1 MLKFTPLKALLAGML
16 ACVAT
21 SASAYDVTKMTW
33 KEIED
38 QAKKEGTVSFAV
50 WYLQPGWREFVKG
63 FEDQYGIKV
72 RIPEG
77 TLDGNRNK
85 LIAESK
91 REKGKLDVIAL
102 GASNIKIFSPEKVLL
117 KLDVLPE
124 ITNLKTESE
133 GFDSKGYA
141 VTFWGNQTGIAYD
154 PSRIKEQDLPQSF
167 EQLSQYMETN
177 SKSFGV
183 NDPNGGG
190 SGGRFIEAAIRH
202 YSGEPK
208 GKKLS
213 SSVTQKWSKTWD
225 WFNQYED
232 NMVITASNADS
243 LTRINDGEIVLA
255 PAWEDHLAGLQKRG
269 AITSRLKFYIPKFGM
284 SGGANFAVIAK
295 NSQRKAASVLFLH
308 WLTSAETQT
317 ALNAKFGVA
326 PQHPNSDAS
335 QALVSQEMRNR
346 STQPFNAIYGKEMSK
361 QFTQKVLMK

>member
-1 MLKFTPLKALLAGML
+1 MLKFNPLKALLAGML

-38 QAKKEGTVSFAV
+38 QAKKEGTVSFAI

-77 TLDGNRNK
+77 TEDGNRNK
-85 LIAESK
+85 LIAERK

-102 GASNIKIFSPEKVLL
+102 GASDIKIFSPEKVLL

-133 GFDSKGYA
+133 GFDSEGHA

-154 PSRIKEQDLPQSF
+154 PSRIKEEDLPQSF

-190 SGGRFIEAAIRH
+190 SGARFIEAAIRN

-225 WFNQYED
+225 WFNQHED

-269 AITSRLKFYIPKFGM
+269 AIASRLKFYIPKFGM
-284 SGGANFAVIAK
+284 SGSANFAAIAK
-295 NSQRKAASVLFLH
+295 NSQK
-308 WLTSAETQT
+308 
-317 ALNAKFGVA
+317 
-326 PQHPNSDAS
+326 
-335 QALVSQEMRNR
+335 
-346 STQPFNAIYGKEMSK
+346 K
-361 QFTQKVLMK
+361 QRLCFSCTG

>member
-1 MLKFTPLKALLAGML
+1 MLKFTPLKALLASMV

-33 KEIED
+33 KEIES

-63 FEDQYGIKV
+63 FEAKYGIKV

-102 GASNIKIFSPEKVLL
+102 GASNIKIFSPEKMLM
-117 KLDVLPE
+117 KLDLLPE
-124 ITNLKTESE
+124 IADLKTESE

-154 PSRIKEQDLPQSF
+154 PSRIDEQDLPQSF
-167 EQLSQYMETN
+167 DQLSQYMDAN

-190 SGGRFIEAAIRH
+190 SGGRFIEAAIRN

-208 GKKLS
+208 GKTLS
-213 SSVTQKWSKTWD
+213 SSVTQKWSNTWD
-225 WFNQYED
+225 WFNKYED
-232 NMVITASNADS
+232 KMVITASNADS

-284 SGGANFAVIAK
+284 SGGANFAAIAK

-326 PQHPNSDAS
+326 PQHPSSDAS

-346 STQPFNAIYGKEMSK
+346 STQPFNAIYAKEMSK

>member
-124 ITNLKTESE
+124 ITNLNTESE
-133 GFDSKGYA
+133 GFDSEGYA

-167 EQLSQYMETN
+167 EQLSQYMETY

-190 SGGRFIEAAIRH
+190 SGGRFIEAAIRN

-255 PAWEDHLAGLQKRG
+255 PAWEDHLAGLQRRG

-284 SGGANFAVIAK
+284 SGGANFAAIAK

-335 QALVSQEMRNR
+335 QALVSQEMRSR

-361 QFTQKVLMK
+361 QFTQRVLMK